1 MPNRLLLT
9 AAELPFVRRL
19 IVANSL
25 TRPVVE
31 RFVAGE
37 TLDDGIRVAKVLAAK
52 GTLAILDYLGEKVA
66 TDEQADAA
74 ATLYLD
80 ALHRIASERSGSEP
94 GPAPAGAAGRQAGD
108 DHLSVARGLDV
119 HVAVKLSQLGLDRSL
134 EATLGRVERLAEAAE
149 QAGSKVAIDME
160 SHDYTDRTIEV
171 YRNLRSGY
179 ANVVLCLQ
187 AYLRRT
193 EADVAGLLPLG
204 PSLRICKGAYREPR
218 DLVFDAEGTRRSF
231 VSLLEATLGECPHV
245 AVATHDEDLV
255 EQALAIVSRR
265 ALPADRFEFQMLYG
279 VRRELQVRLAEQ
291 AYRVRAYIPFGDQW
305 YPYLMRR
312 LAERP
317 ANLRLFVEAL
327 LRG

>member
-37 TLDDGIRVAKVLAAK
+37 TLDDGIRVAKALAAE
-52 GTLAILDYLGEKVA
+52 GTLAILDYLGEKVE
-66 TDEQADAA
+66 TDGQADAA
-74 ATLYLD
+74 AALYLD
-80 ALHRIASERSGSEP
+80 ALHRIGSEGFAAERLVDP
-94 GPAPAGAAGRQAGD
+94 WPPLDAERGPA
-108 DHLSVARGLDV
+108 RGTNPRLDV
-119 HVAVKLSQLGLDRSL
+119 HVAVKLSQLGIDHSL
-134 EATLGRVERLAEAAE
+134 EATAGRVERLAAAAHA
-149 QAGSKVAIDME
+149 AGSKVAIDME

-171 YRNLRSGY
+171 YRSLRGGH

-231 VSLLEATLGECPHV
+231 VSLLEATLGTCPYV

-255 EQALAIVSRR
+255 EAALAIVSRR
-265 ALPADRFEFQMLYG
+265 ELPIDRFEFQMLYG

-291 AYRVRAYIPFGDQW
+291 GYRVRAYIPFGDQW

>member
-37 TLDDGIRVAKVLAAK
+37 TLDDGIRAAK
-52 GTLAILDYLGEKVA
+52 ALEAQGPLAILDYLGEMVRS
-66 TDEQADAA
+66 DEQADAA
-74 ATLYLD
+74 AGLYLD
-80 ALHRIASERSGSEP
+80 ALQRIGSE
-94 GPAPAGAAGRQAGD
+94 GI
-108 DHLSVARGLDV
+108 DV
-119 HVAVKLSQLGLDRSL
+119 HVAVKLSQLGLDLSPQ
-134 EATLGRVERLAEAAE
+134 ATLDRLERLAAAAE
-149 QAGSKVAIDME
+149 PAGSRVAIDME

-171 YRNLRSGY
+171 YRNLRGGH

-193 EADVAGLLPLG
+193 QADVAGLLPLG

-218 DLVFDAEGTRRSF
+218 DLVFDPEDTRRSF
-231 VSLLEATLGECPHV
+231 VSLLEATLGECPYV
-245 AVATHDEDLV
+245 AVATHDEGLV
-255 EQALAIVSRR
+255 DEALAIVSRR
-265 ALPADRFEFQMLYG
+265 GLPTDRFEFQMLYG
-279 VRRELQVRLAEQ
+279 VRRELQVRLAERG
-291 AYRVRAYIPFGDQW
+291 YRVRAYIPFGDQW

>member
-37 TLDDGIRVAKVLAAK
+37 TLDDGIRAAKALAAQ
-52 GTLAILDYLGEKVA
+52 GTRAILDYLGEKVG
-66 TDEQADAA
+66 TDEQADVAA
-74 ATLYLD
+74 ALYLD
-80 ALHRIASERSGSEP
+80 ALHRIGSERSASEP
-94 GPAPAGAAGRQAGD
+94 APD
-108 DHLSVARGLDV
+108 DPRGRGLDV
-119 HVAVKLSQLGLDRSL
+119 HVAVKLSQLGLDLSP
-134 EATLGRVERLAEAAE
+134 EATAERVERLASAAE
-149 QAGSKVAIDME
+149 SAGSKLAIDME
-160 SHDYTDRTIEV
+160 SHEYTDRTIEV
-171 YRNLRSGY
+171 YRNLWGGH

-231 VSLLEATLGECPHV
+231 VSLLEATLGACPYV

-255 EQALAIVSRR
+255 EAALAIVSRLE
-265 ALPADRFEFQMLYG
+265 LPTDRFEFQMLYG

-291 AYRVRAYIPFGDQW
+291 GYQVRAYIPFGDQW

>member
-25 TRPVVE
+25 TRSVVE

-37 TLDDGIRVAKVLAAK
+37 TLDDGIQAAK
-52 GTLAILDYLGEKVA
+52 ALADQGTLAMLDYLGEMVG
-66 TDEQADAA
+66 TGEQADAA
-74 ATLYLD
+74 AALYLD
-80 ALHRIASERSGSEP
+80 ALRRI
-94 GPAPAGAAGRQAGD
+94 GD
-108 DHLSVARGLDV
+108 EGLDV
-119 HVAVKLSQLGLDRSL
+119 HVAVKLSQLGIDLSE
-134 EATLGRVERLAEAAE
+134 EATAVRAERLAAAAAV
-149 QAGSKVAIDME
+149 AGSKLAIDME
-160 SHDYTDRTIEV
+160 SHGYTDPTISV
-171 YRNLRSGY
+171 YRGLRQAH

-193 EADVAGLLPLG
+193 AADVTALLPLA
-204 PSLRICKGAYREPR
+204 PSLRICKGAYREPKE
-218 DLVFDAEGTRRSF
+218 LVFDPEGTRRSY
-231 VSLLEATLGECPHV
+231 VSLLETTLGVCPYV
-245 AVATHDEDLV
+245 AVATHDEGLV
-255 EQALAIVSRR
+255 NEALRIVSGLGL
-265 ALPADRFEFQMLYG
+265 ASDRFEFQMLYG
-279 VRRELQVRLAEQ
+279 VRRELQARLVEQ
-291 AYRVRAYIPFGDQW
+291 GWRVRAYVPFGDQW

>member
-19 IVANSL
+19 IVANAF

-37 TLDDGIRVAKVLAAK
+37 TLDDGIRAARDLESQ
-52 GTLAILDYLGEKVA
+52 GTLAILDYLGEMVGS
-66 TDEQADAA
+66 DEQADAA
-74 ATLYLD
+74 AALYLE
-80 ALHRIASERSGSEP
+80 ALRRI
-94 GPAPAGAAGRQAGD
+94 GAEGI
-108 DHLSVARGLDV
+108 DV
-119 HVAVKLSQLGLDRSL
+119 HVAVKLTQLGLDLSSQ
-134 EATLGRVERLAEAAE
+134 ATAERVDGLARAATA
-149 QAGSKVAIDME
+149 AGSKVAIDME
-160 SHDYTDRTIEV
+160 SHDYTDRTIDV
-171 YRNLRSGY
+171 YRQVRRNH

-187 AYLRRT
+187 AYLART
-193 EADVAGLLPLG
+193 EADVASLLPLQ

-218 DLVFDAEGTRRSF
+218 DLVLDGVQTRRSF
-231 VSLLEATLGECPHV
+231 VSLLDATLGECPYV
-245 AVATHDEDLV
+245 AVATHDEDIV
-255 EQALAIVSRR
+255 EAALTIVSSR

-291 AYRVRAYIPFGDQW
+291 GWRVRAYVPFGDQW

-317 ANLRLFVEAL
+317 ANLRLFIEAL